1 MSLSSSNIVPNN
13 VPDKYKEKLI
23 KFIKYVGGVFATMYY
38 KPLRTRIVTPE
49 NFITMYII
57 LKMERS
63 VCRKRVSELGLKG
76 T

>member
-63 VCRKRVSELGLKG
+63 VCRKRVSELGLKE